1 VAQLGELPLTDLAAV
16 RLNAQVD
23 PRVLRQ
29 IRGVGERLRA
39 LRALVRLRLAHVDLR
54 VELQV
59 RLATEYLQK
68 ERTPCCQRGIQGHV
82 HERGANRQ
90 FGNSRHSIASFVDK
104 ARARESERERERE
117 REERKRHRHTHTHTH
132 TRRVFLYKMRINEH
146 KRDAETHAPPIGQ
159 CIRGVLQRF
168 TITFGTNRDQG
179 YESVSNDFATYDT
192 TSARRLPAL
201 RAPSLGAAH
210 GALTGRLCGIFINK

>member
-29 IRGVGERLRA
+29 VRGVRERLRA

-68 ERTPCCQRGIQGHV
+68 ERTSCCQRGIQG
-82 HERGANRQ
+82 R
-90 FGNSRHSIASFVDK
+90 
-104 ARARESERERERE
+104 ARARGEG
-117 REERKRHRHTHTHTH
+117 KRIVSSIVPVD
-132 TRRVFLYKMRINEH
+132 RV
-146 KRDAETHAPPIGQ
+146 
-159 CIRGVLQRF
+159 IRL
-168 TITFGTNRDQG
+168 D
-179 YESVSNDFATYDT
+179 
-192 TSARRLPAL
+192 
-201 RAPSLGAAH
+201 
-210 GALTGRLCGIFINK
+210 